1 MAINELTLI
10 NLIEGSDKK
19 NFYSEHIFHE
29 RQMNS
34 CPIGCEGCAVSAV
47 NNAKGAI
54 KHADLIELYED
65 AKKHNVAL
73 KITKVE
79 GYDPA
84 FVNYSDNSDASFAS
98 TLKSAIDLGHQII
111 TPVCTTGSWRSDRTK
126 WQMEEL
132 GKLENKYRYYQYP
145 SGNSGY
151 GYALSVPREIR
162 PFKNGK
168 YDFDEHI
175 EKIIEDISLL
185 TANGDIDVL
194 IYYNSQMSD
203 DYDNAIKIKANVAA
217 QLSPRARERANLV
230 VTDFNCETLPESCYR
245 YKNSLLVSD
254 KGFTEI
260 DSKTMEWDGDPN
272 LTAPVIARSA
282 NDVAIQY

>member
-10 NLIEGSDKK
+10 DLIDGSNKK
-19 NFYSEHIFHE
+19 DFYSQHIFHE

-47 NNAKGAI
+47 NNAKGAV
-54 KHADLIELYED
+54 KYSDLLSFYED
-65 AKKHNVAL
+65 AKKHNVSL
-73 KITKVE
+73 QITKVE

-84 FVNYSDNSDASFAS
+84 FVHYSDAPDLSFAAN
-98 TLKSAIDLGHQII
+98 LKAAIDLGHQII
-111 TPVCTTGSWRSDRTK
+111 TPVCTTGNWRSDRTK
-126 WQMEEL
+126 WQIEEL
-132 GKLENKYRYYQYP
+132 GKLENKYRFYQYP

-168 YDFDEHI
+168 YEFDQHI
-175 EKIIEDISLL
+175 EKILEDISLL

-194 IYYNSQMSD
+194 IYYNSKTAD
-203 DYDNAIKIKANVAA
+203 DYDQAIKIKSNLAANLA
-217 QLSPRARERANLV
+217 SRARERANLV

-254 KGFTEI
+254 KGFTMINPE
-260 DSKTMEWDGDPN
+260 TMEWDGDPN
-272 LTAPVIARSA
+272 LSTQEEI
-282 NDVAIQY
+282 VAKFLAAK

>member
-10 NLIEGSDKK
+10 DLIEGSNKK
-19 NFYSEHIFHE
+19 DFYSQHVFHE

-47 NNAKGAI
+47 NNAKGSI
-54 KHADLIELYED
+54 KHADLLALYED
-65 AKKHNVAL
+65 AKNHNVSL
-73 KITKVE
+73 QITKVE

-84 FVNYSDNSDASFAS
+84 FVNYSDAPDVSFAAN
-98 TLKSAIDLGHQII
+98 LKAAVDLGHQII
-111 TPVCTTGSWRSDRTK
+111 TPVCTTGNWRSDRTK

-168 YDFDEHI
+168 YEFEQHL
-175 EKIIEDISLL
+175 EKILEDVSLL

-194 IYYNSQMSD
+194 IYYNSKTPD
-203 DYDNAIKIKANVAA
+203 DYDQAIKIKSNLAA
-217 QLSPRARERANLV
+217 SLTSRARERANLI

-245 YKNSLLVSD
+245 YKNSLLISD
-254 KGFTEI
+254 KGFTMINPE
-260 DSKTMEWDGDPN
+260 TMEWDGDPN
-272 LTAPVIARSA
+272 MSTQEEIAA
-282 NDVAIQY
+282 KFIAAK

>member
-1 MAINELTLI
+1 LAINELTLI
-10 NLIEGSDKK
+10 DLIEGSNKK
-19 NFYSEHIFHE
+19 DFYSQHVFHE

-47 NNAKGAI
+47 NNAKGSI
-54 KHADLIELYED
+54 KHADLLALYED
-65 AKKHNVAL
+65 AKNHNVSL
-73 KITKVE
+73 QITKVE

-84 FVNYSDNSDASFAS
+84 FVNYSDAPDVSFAAN
-98 TLKSAIDLGHQII
+98 LKAAVDLGHQII
-111 TPVCTTGSWRSDRTK
+111 TPVCTTGNWRSDRTK

-168 YDFDEHI
+168 YEFEQHL
-175 EKIIEDISLL
+175 EKILEDVSLL

-194 IYYNSQMSD
+194 IYYNSKTPD
-203 DYDNAIKIKANVAA
+203 DYDQAIKIKSNLAA
-217 QLSPRARERANLV
+217 SLTSRARERANLI

-245 YKNSLLVSD
+245 YKNSLLISD
-254 KGFTEI
+254 KGFTMINPE
-260 DSKTMEWDGDPN
+260 TMEWDGDPN
-272 LTAPVIARSA
+272 MSTQEEIAA
-282 NDVAIQY
+282 KFIAAK

>member
-10 NLIEGSDKK
+10 DLIEGSSKK
-19 NFYSEHIFHE
+19 DFYAQHIFHE

-47 NNAKGAI
+47 NNAKGSI
-54 KHADLIELYED
+54 KYSDLIAFYED
-65 AKKHNVAL
+65 AKKHNVSL
-73 KITKVE
+73 QITKVE

-84 FVNYSDNSDASFAS
+84 FVNYADAQDISFAS
-98 TLKSAIDLGHQII
+98 TLKSAIDLGHQVI
-111 TPVCTTGSWRSDRTK
+111 TPVCTTGNWRSDRTK

-132 GKLENKYRYYQYP
+132 GKLENKYRFYQYP

-168 YDFDEHI
+168 YEFSEHLK
-175 EKIIEDISLL
+175 KIQEDVSLL
-185 TANGDIDVL
+185 TSNGDIDVL
-194 IYYNSQMSD
+194 IYFNSKTPD
-203 DYDNAIKIKANVAA
+203 DYDQAIKIKSNLAA
-217 QLSPRARERANLV
+217 GLSSRARERANLI

-254 KGFTEI
+254 KGFTMINPE
-260 DSKTMEWDGDPN
+260 TMEWETDPN
-272 LTAPVIARSA
+272 LVTQEEI
-282 NDVAIQY
+282 VAKFMAKI

>member
-19 NFYSEHIFHE
+19 RFYSEHIFHE

-47 NNAKGAI
+47 NNAKGSI
-54 KHADLIELYED
+54 MHADLVGFYED
-65 AKKHNVAL
+65 AKKHNVSL
-73 KITKVE
+73 SITKVE

-84 FVNYSDNSDASFAS
+84 FVNYADDPSISFAS
-98 TLKSAIDLGHQII
+98 NLKTAIDLGHQII
-111 TPVCTTGSWRSDRTK
+111 TPVCTTGNWRSDRTK

-132 GKLENKYRYYQYP
+132 GKLENKYRFYQYP

-168 YDFDEHI
+168 YEFEEHVN
-175 EKIIEDISLL
+175 KLLEDVSLL

-194 IYYNSQMSD
+194 IYYNSKMSD
-203 DYDNAIKIKANVAA
+203 DYDQAIKIKSNLAA
-217 QLSPRARERANLV
+217 SLTARARERANLI

-254 KGFTEI
+254 KGFTAI
-260 DSKTMEWDGDPN
+260 NPSTMEWDGDPN
-272 LTAPVIARSA
+272 LSTQEEIAAKFLSR
-282 NDVAIQY
+282 I